1 MPSRKRQALLTTI
14 SALTLLV
21 VFALGT
27 ATAAPQ
33 NEPQMNQIV
42 IEDATCKID
51 GKKSSTTYTF
61 VINGMAKTGILI
73 DSTDKNIVITSY
85 TVTYYDDKGN
95 ELGTDEFDSGTKIN
109 SRDNILSCTGQVT
122 TDLEGIGDDVTAVY
136 EFQGFLVPG

>member
-1 MPSRKRQALLTTI
+1 MSSRKWQALLTTI

-33 NEPQMNQIV
+33 TEPQMNQIE
-42 IEDATCKID
+42 IDATCTTD
-51 GKKSSTTYTF
+51 GQSFTDYTF
-61 VINGMAKTGILI
+61 VINGMAKTGLLI

-85 TVTYYDDKGN
+85 TVTYYAEGS
-95 ELGTDEFDSGTKIN
+95 EIGTDEFNSGAK
-109 SRDNILSCTGQVT
+109 RDDILSCSGQVT

-136 EFQGFLVPG
+136 EFEGFLAPG

>member
-1 MPSRKRQALLTTI
+1 MSSRKWQALLTTI

-33 NEPQMNQIV
+33 TEPQMNQIE
-42 IEDATCKID
+42 IDATCTTD
-51 GKKSSTTYTF
+51 GQSFTDYTF
-61 VINGMAKTGILI
+61 VINGMAKTGLLV

-85 TVTYYDDKGN
+85 TVTYYVEGS
-95 ELGTDEFDSGTKIN
+95 EIGTDEFNSGAK
-109 SRDNILSCTGQVT
+109 RDDILSCSGQVT

-136 EFQGFLVPG
+136 DFQGFLAPG